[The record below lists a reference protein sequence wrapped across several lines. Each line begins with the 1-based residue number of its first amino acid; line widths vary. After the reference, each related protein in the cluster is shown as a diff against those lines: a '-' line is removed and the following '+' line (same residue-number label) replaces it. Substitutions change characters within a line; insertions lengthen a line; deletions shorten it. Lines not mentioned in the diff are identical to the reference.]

1 MRNSNNAKSRV
12 NIPILIS
19 KIDMSAEDNK
29 DTNSVSENSSDI
41 AATWNENEE
50 LFLKSTSER
59 ANCMRWMHNQ
69 CNLHFDNLNFYFTIP
84 NVIISTLNGSLTMS
98 LNSMFPDPGAQRY
111 ATTVIGLVSILSAV
125 LITMNQYVKSQ
136 QMMESHRAAGLA
148 YGKLHRMICNELA
161 VRRDQRS
168 NAIEF
173 LKIIKAEQDRLESTS
188 PNILPSVIMRF
199 NRQFIDRNI
208 EKPEIAG
215 DLDATEVNT
224 DMSSRRK
231 DNGKYSPTLVNRIG
245 STMKKIGSF
254 SGMMGPK
261 RNTMPRINPE
271 ETREHS
277 PENTIINMMMENGN
291 KKNVPP
297 FALSIKAP

>member
-1 MRNSNNAKSRV
+1 
-12 NIPILIS
+12 
-19 KIDMSAEDNK
+19 MSAEDNK
-29 DTNSVSENSSDI
+29 DNNSISENSSDI

-98 LNSMFPDPGAQRY
+98 LNSLFPDPGAQKY

-173 LKIIKAEQDRLESTS
+173 LKVVKAEQDRLESTS
-188 PNILPSVIMRF
+188 PNILPSIIMMF
-199 NRQFIDRNI
+199 NRQFVDRNI

-224 DMSSRRK
+224 DMTSRRK
-231 DNGKYSPTLVNRIG
+231 DNGKNSPTLVNRLGI
-245 STMKKIGSF
+245 SMRKIGSF
-254 SGMMGPK
+254 NALLGLK
-261 RNTMPRINPE
+261 RSMPRIIPE
-271 ETREHS
+271 ETRDHS
-277 PENTIINMMMENGN
+277 PENTIINKMMESANNSG
-291 KKNVPP
+291 PP
-297 FALSIKAP
+297 LNLIIHKP